1 MIVCDDV
8 TAELSRGAFEGLC
21 LLQLS
26 LVRNSGNA
34 SLIAGD
40 CSPEYAYTATLVR
53 LVASAG
59 EMRGKAGAGRQC
71 GRTGVCGKCL
81 PSPAPVV
88 VTDAVPRATVHGECS
103 GRGNLVGQWTG

>member
-71 GRTGVCGKCL
+71 GRTGVCAKCL
-81 PSPAPVV
+81 PPLLLSLSQMRFHAQPCTVN
-88 VTDAVPRATVHGECS
+88 AVGEAI
-103 GRGNLVGQWTG
+103 